1 MEKLVIIGGGQ
12 AAIQCITSLRKDDY
26 KGSITLIGEENH
38 LPYQRPPLSKGFL
51 SGVTEN
57 KRLYFKNL
65 EFFQENSVQLNLGV
79 KANEIDRI
87 NNLIHLSN
95 NESISYDKLVIAT
108 GSRVRQLEFSGSK
121 LNGIHYLRGI
131 DDAKSLKEG
140 LTKSKNIVIVGAG
153 YIGLE
158 VAAVATEFDIKIT
171 VLEMADRVMS
181 RTVDPI
187 ISEYYQA
194 LHSKYGIEFV
204 LNESLEK
211 VEGKEYVESGICASG
226 SSIPA
231 ELVVIGAG
239 VLPNIE
245 LAEKSGLHCDNGIY
259 VDVYGQTED
268 KKIYA
273 CGDCTNHPNER
284 LNRRLRLESVHNAM
298 EQSKTVS
305 SSIMGNKIAYNQIPW
320 FWSDQYDHKLQI
332 VGISGEHDEV
342 LVRGSPGESKFML
355 FYLKEQK
362 LIAVDAVN
370 NPKEFL
376 ICRKLV
382 ENQVKI
388 TSDDILNQSKDL
400 NDLII

>member
-121 LNGIHYLRGI
+121 LNGIHYLRGV

-158 VAAVATEFDIKIT
+158 VAAVA
-171 VLEMADRVMS
+171 L
-181 RTVDPI
+181 
-187 ISEYYQA
+187 
-194 LHSKYGIEFV
+194 
-204 LNESLEK
+204 SL
-211 VEGKEYVESGICASG
+211 IH
-226 SSIPA
+226 I
-231 ELVVIGAG
+231 
-239 VLPNIE
+239 
-245 LAEKSGLHCDNGIY
+245 
-259 VDVYGQTED
+259 
-268 KKIYA
+268 
-273 CGDCTNHPNER
+273 
-284 LNRRLRLESVHNAM
+284 
-298 EQSKTVS
+298 
-305 SSIMGNKIAYNQIPW
+305 
-320 FWSDQYDHKLQI
+320 
-332 VGISGEHDEV
+332 
-342 LVRGSPGESKFML
+342 
-355 FYLKEQK
+355 
-362 LIAVDAVN
+362 
-370 NPKEFL
+370 
-376 ICRKLV
+376 
-382 ENQVKI
+382 
-388 TSDDILNQSKDL
+388 
-400 NDLII
+400 